1 MFDVLIEIL
10 NSLEAGHFDVKRHQD
25 QWGKELQQVG
35 VKPEDLQGFL
45 NTLEKIGRLKA
56 SVLQAKPN
64 GGFPLRIYTE
74 EEAERL
80 DAEARGLLLHF
91 ETIGL
96 LPPELREIVID
107 QTLKLEDI
115 EINLPRLRLL
125 ILLVLFHQA
134 SLDVMLSHYETLAGQ
149 KNAVVH

>member
-10 NSLEAGHFDVKRHQD
+10 NFLESGVFDVKHYQD
-25 QWGKELQQVG
+25 HWEKELQQVG
-35 VKPEDLQGFL
+35 VKSEDLQSFL
-45 NTLEKIGRLKA
+45 EVLEKISRLQA
-56 SVLQAKPN
+56 FVQQAKPC

-74 EEAERL
+74 KEAERL
-80 DAEARGLLLHF
+80 DAETRGLLLHF
-91 ETIGL
+91 ENIGL
-96 LPPELREIVID
+96 LPPELREVVID
-107 QTLKLEDI
+107 QALKLEDI

-134 SLDVMLSHYETLAGQ
+134 SLDVMLSHYETLAGL